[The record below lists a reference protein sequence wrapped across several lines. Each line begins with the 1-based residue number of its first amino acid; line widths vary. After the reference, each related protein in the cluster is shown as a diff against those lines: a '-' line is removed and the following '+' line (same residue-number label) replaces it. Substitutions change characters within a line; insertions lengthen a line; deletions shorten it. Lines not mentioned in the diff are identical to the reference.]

1 MNSKIKTAFL
11 GGLLAG
17 SLLASAVP
25 ALARDQYRD
34 RSPRYGWHDQ
44 GYHRGWDQSPRYG
57 WNDRG
62 YDRGWDRRGD
72 YRSNSY
78 SELEQ
83 ARQQLNYDASHHK
96 SRKKLAQDQL
106 RIEQLQ
112 NEMWRYRR
120 GF

>member
-1 MNSKIKTAFL
+1 MNSKIKTAVF

-25 ALARDQYRD
+25 ALARDQYWD
-34 RSPRYGWHDQ
+34 RSPRYGWK
-44 GYHRGWDQSPRYG
+44 
-57 WNDRG
+57 DRG
-62 YDRGWDRRGD
+62 YNRGWDRRGD

-96 SRKKLAQDQL
+96 SRKKLAQDQQ

-112 NEMWRYRR
+112 NDMWRYRR